1 MKDHSANPT
10 PVRSVRAWLSA
21 RAGAFG
27 RMSAALCL
35 VLPVLLFALAR
46 YLDGVDVTSAA
57 GVYAVLTLVGYY
69 GIVLYLVLTVV
80 FLLFAM
86 WHRAALVAT
95 GTVITLVLFYLLID
109 ATVYGVYRFHIDAFW
124 VQLAL
129 GSMSGIGISAAMWAQ
144 ALLALA
150 GSAAMVWFL
159 FRVAA
164 RMRHRR
170 LIATGMLAVFIAA
183 FAVSQTMHVVA
194 YEQND
199 TRFTRISPQL
209 PFYYPIHSHRNAAR
223 YAGLFP
229 MITETAAPSVV
240 AGDPGSIDEGRS
252 LAYPL
257 RPVPCDTSAAGGRR
271 PNILLILLESWRAD
285 TLNDEVAPRMSAF
298 ARRSSDFV
306 NHFSSGNSTPA
317 GVFSL
322 FYGIHSTY
330 WAAVKANAASID
342 NPVLI
347 DALESGGY
355 AFGIF
360 ADSHFDRH
368 KIKDAMFR
376 GIDVHE
382 EFEGRT
388 PDLKDRDLTLKLG
401 DFAEQSAREGRPFF
415 GFAFYKSTHFNY
427 HYPKDTARFLPAH
440 KLNLATAVGG
450 RDRESVFNDYRNA
463 VHYTDGLVGDL
474 LDRLEA
480 AGILGNT
487 IVVITSDHGEE
498 FDDNGANYWGHT
510 GNFTGWQTRVPMVIH
525 VPWREPRR
533 VETVTAHIDIPP
545 TLMAEAL
552 GCGADPS
559 AYSNGVNLFGEI
571 PAGRPMIVSSYV
583 NHAVVTGENV
593 FVVYPMYVQKHRLW
607 DINAKADGADPAL
620 ARAAIEEMSRFY
632 RTGTLAHP
640 R

>member
-1 MKDHSANPT
+1 MNPKPDHP
-10 PVRSVRAWLSA
+10 VRAWFSA
-21 RAGAFG
+21 RAGSFG

-35 VLPVLLFALAR
+35 GLPVLVLALAR
-46 YLDGVDVTSAA
+46 YLDGVHVSSAP
-57 GVYAVLTLVGYY
+57 GLYAVLALVGYY
-69 GIVLYLVLTVV
+69 GLVLYLVLAVV
-80 FLLFAM
+80 FLLFAV

-95 GTVITLVLFYLLID
+95 GAVLTLVLFYLLID

-124 VQLAL
+124 LQLAL
-129 GSMSGIGISAAMWAQ
+129 GSMSGIGISWMMWAQ
-144 ALLALA
+144 AVLALA
-150 GSAAMVWFL
+150 ASGALVWFL
-159 FRVAA
+159 YRLAG

-170 LIATGMLAVFIAA
+170 PLAAGMLAAFVIA

-240 AGDPGSIDEGRS
+240 EGDALGGDDGRS

-257 RPVPCDTSAAGGRR
+257 RPVSCEPTDGARR
-271 PNILLILLESWRAD
+271 RNILLILLESWRAD
-285 TLNDEVAPRMSAF
+285 TLDDEVSPRMSAF
-298 ARRSSDFV
+298 ARRSSLFA
-306 NHFSSGNSTPA
+306 NHYSSGNSTPA

-330 WAAVKANAASID
+330 WPAVKANAASID
-342 NPVLI
+342 NPVLV
-347 DALESGGY
+347 DALEANGY

-376 GIDVHE
+376 GIEVHE

-401 DFAEQSAREGRPFF
+401 DFAEQSQREGRPFF

-427 HYPKDTARFLPAH
+427 YYPKDDARFLPAH
-440 KLNLATAVGG
+440 KLNLAAAIGK

-480 AGILGNT
+480 AGILQNT

-510 GNFTGWQTRVPMVIH
+510 GNFTGWQTRVPMVVY

-552 GCGADPS
+552 GCAGDPGAH
-559 AYSNGVNLFGEI
+559 SNGVNLFGEI
-571 PAGRPMIVSSYV
+571 PASRPVIVSSYV
-583 NHAVVTGENV
+583 NHAVVAGENV

-607 DINAKADGADPAL
+607 DINAKADGADPAI

-632 RTGTLAHP
+632 RTGALAHP
-640 R
+640 Q